1 MRMRALQADVT
12 RESGAPHR
20 STDPKSKPT
29 QEPRA
34 ALRANAQQTEHQRR
48 RHKAVEEDQGEEKSG
63 GKMERSERSERSERR
78 KRESES

>member
-1 MRMRALQADVT
+1 MEQWTCACELSQADAT

-20 STDPKSKPT
+20 SRDPKSKPT

-34 ALRANAQQTEHQRR
+34 ALKANAQQTEHQRR

-63 GKMERSERSERSERR
+63 GKMERSERSESR
-78 KRESES
+78 KRE